1 MRIILTFP
9 IARRPL
15 SNSNKTPRN
24 RKDIPKPTSPTPIS
38 EINILLLYIVLK
50 FAFHFMLDRIIKKSY
65 TFFINYKLFITYFVC
80 LLFRTLFIICV

>member
-50 FAFHFMLDRIIKKSY
+50 FDSFHA
-65 TFFINYKLFITYFVC
+65 
-80 LLFRTLFIICV
+80 